1 MVSAL
6 RHAIAVLVFPVTVV
20 VVIPI
25 WIARRTG
32 TRLEMPGPPIEWAT
46 SLGGVAVL
54 VLGGVLFVG
63 CVWRFGTDGKGTL
76 APWDPPAD
84 LVVKGPYAYVRNPMI
99 TGVVLL
105 LIAEGLLLRSMPHL
119 QWAGLFFVI
128 NAVYIPLLEEPMLQA
143 RFGEGYERYRK
154 EVPRL
159 IPRARPWKDGS
170 G

>member
-6 RHAIAVLVFPVTVV
+6 RHAIAILVLPVTVV
-20 VVIPI
+20 VVIPL

-32 TRLEMPGPPIEWAT
+32 TDLEMPGPPIEWVTAL
-46 SLGGVAVL
+46 LGLASL

-63 CVWRFGTDGKGTL
+63 CLRRFGTEGKGTL
-76 APWDPPAD
+76 APWDPPAK
-84 LVVKGPYAYVRNPMI
+84 LVVSGPYAYVRNPMI
-99 TGVVLL
+99 TGVILL

-128 NAVYIPLLEEPMLQA
+128 NAVYIPLLEEPVLQA
-143 RFGEGYERYRK
+143 RFGEEYRK
-154 EVPRL
+154 YRKAVPRL
-159 IPRARPWKDGS
+159 IPRARPWKNGS